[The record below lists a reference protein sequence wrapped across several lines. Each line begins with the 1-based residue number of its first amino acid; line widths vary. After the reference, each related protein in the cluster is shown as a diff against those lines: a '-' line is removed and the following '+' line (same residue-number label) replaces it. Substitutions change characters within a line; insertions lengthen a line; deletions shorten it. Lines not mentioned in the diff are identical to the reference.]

1 MKFEPTNLATG
12 EIASFRTE
20 REAQDFVRSQPNPKL
35 WVIRAVQVPA

>member
-12 EIASFRTE
+12 ETAAFATE
-20 REAQDFVRSQPNPKL
+20 REAQDFVAKQSNPRA